1 MRVRSD
7 DDLYSLQNRYLG
19 PPGRTIPFQARYVA
33 YVTWAGYLVPFLIVR
48 QQLGIA
54 GSTGTLFVLAGT
66 TIATVYTM
74 RLVSTE
80 RPVSAVV
87 RMLWLNITAPRPGG
101 QAIHAAPGPHRV
113 LVTAHRP
120 VPSDRQMRR
129 SAKRHQR

>member
-33 YVTWAGYLVPFLIVR
+33 YVTWAAYVVPFLIVR

-54 GSTGTLFVLAGT
+54 GSTGTMFVLVGT

-87 RMLWLNITAPRPGG
+87 RMVWLNITAPRPGG
-101 QAIHAAPGPHRV
+101 EAIHAAPNPTSV
-113 LVTAHRP
+113 MVTAHYP
-120 VPSDRQMRR
+120 TPSDRQMRR
-129 SAKRHQR
+129 SVKRYER